1 MNLFF
6 LDASYVVAVEVDTDQ
21 RHEIAVE
28 HWRRTRSNSANKL
41 VTTSFVFDEIVTF
54 LNSRRRHSRAVE
66 IGNRLLNS
74 PSVHFIDVDRPL
86 LDEGWAYFQQ
96 HDDKGYS
103 LTDCISFVLMKR
115 LGITTAL
122 TFDHHFRQAGFD
134 VEP

>member
-1 MNLFF
+1 MNVRF

-21 RHEIAVE
+21 RHTRAVE
-28 HWRRTRSNSANKL
+28 HWRSTRSETSTKL
-41 VTTSFVFDEIVTF
+41 VTTSFVFDEISTF
-54 LNSRRRHSRAVE
+54 VNSRGRHRHAVE
-66 IGNRLLNS
+66 IGNRLLHS
-74 PSVHFIDVDRPL
+74 PTVHFIDVDRPL
-86 LDEGWAYFQQ
+86 FDEGWAYFQQ
-96 HDDKGYS
+96 HDDKRYS